1 MLSGTFQVSA
11 DSIGATGLAGRYAT
25 ALFDLAEA
33 DKQLDRVSGD
43 LGQLGRMIEESS
55 DLTRLIRSP
64 AISRQDQGRAMAAVL
79 EKAKMSGLTRNFVGT
94 VAKNRRLFALPAMIA
109 AYQGLLARH
118 RGESTAEVVSAQPL
132 TKKQIERIGGSMK
145 KAIGSKVAID
155 AKVDPGLLGG
165 LVIKIGS
172 RMVDS
177 SIRTK
182 LTRLRL
188 SMKGIG

>member
-1 MLSGTFQVSA
+1 MSA

-43 LGQLGRMIEESS
+43 LGQLGRMIEESR

-64 AISRQDQGRAMAAVL
+64 AISRQDQGQAMAAVL

-94 VAKNRRLFALPAMIA
+94 VAKIRRLFALPAMIA

-132 TKKQIERIGGSMK
+132 TKKQIERIGGSLK
-145 KAIGSKVAID
+145 KAIGSKVTID

-182 LTRLRL
+182 LTQLRL

>member
-1 MLSGTFQVSA
+1 MSA
-11 DSIGATGLAGRYAT
+11 ESIGATGLAGRYAT

-43 LGQLGRMIEESS
+43 LGQLGRMIEESG

-94 VAKNRRLFALPAMIA
+94 VAKNRRLFALPVMIA
-109 AYQGLLARH
+109 AYQGLLAQR
-118 RGESTAEVVSAQPL
+118 RGEATAEVVSAQPL
-132 TKKQIERIGGSMK
+132 TKKQIEQLGRSLK
-145 KAIGSKVAID
+145 KAIGSKVAVD

-182 LTRLRL
+182 LTQLRL

>member
-1 MLSGTFQVSA
+1 MSA

-43 LGQLGRMIEESS
+43 LGQLGRMIEESR

-79 EKAKMSGLTRNFVGT
+79 KKAKMSALTRNFVGT

-132 TKKQIERIGGSMK
+132 TKKQIERIGGSLK

-182 LTRLRL
+182 LTQLRL

>member
-1 MLSGTFQVSA
+1 MSA
-11 DSIGATGLAGRYAT
+11 ESMGATGLAGRYAT

-33 DKQLDRVSGD
+33 DDQLDRVSDD
-43 LGQLGRMIEESS
+43 LGQLGRMIEESG

-64 AISRQDQGRAMAAVL
+64 AISRQDQGWAMAAIL
-79 EKAKMSGLTRNFVGT
+79 EKAKISGLTRNFVGT
-94 VAKNRRLFALPAMIA
+94 VAKNRRLFALSAMIA
-109 AYQGLLARH
+109 AYQGLLAQH
-118 RGESTAEVVSAQPL
+118 RGESTAEVVSARPL
-132 TKKQIERIGGSMK
+132 TKKQIERIGGSLK
-145 KAIGSKVAID
+145 KAIGSKVAVD

-182 LTRLRL
+182 LMQLRL